1 MMVLSNRHHE
11 ENAVNFA
18 ALFLQK
24 FAASIIATLCCFDRV
39 ILKGHLPFGG
49 EDHLNAYVDHVLNMR
64 RKDFLP
70 WLERHSQRLVEH
82 AQAFAQRQGRGYE
95 YHQGKFCKER
105 HIQHIIRRDQ
115 LSQGLVAVLCVQ
127 EHCRTV
133 ALRYAKRRPRLVFQR
148 RPQRVLYY
156 YWIDAQFGLMYVRLQ
171 TWFPY
176 TIQVYVNGHDWLA
189 RQMQRRRVGFVQHDN
204 AFTQLDD
211 PAQAQKLADRFAGL
225 PWVKQLTRWARRV
238 NPLLVRGGWL
248 SGMNYYWVTEQAE
261 YATDILFS
269 SRQQL
274 RDLYPRLLDHALVNF
289 SARDVLTFLG
299 RKLHGNFQG
308 EVLTDCR
315 KHRHPGARVKHR
327 VKDNWLKMYDK
338 FGLILRV
345 ETVIN
350 QPREF
355 RVRRRRMREGHPQMV
370 WCPMNKGVGNLPS
383 YQQQARAANERY
395 LNALS
400 VVENPTRSYQH
411 VAHLSESKV
420 HRGRRYAGF
429 NPARRKDIQL
439 FQAVMR
445 GEHQI
450 RGFYNAHI
458 REALWGQAHDHHHR
472 TRQSRAVSRLLK
484 RLHVRGVVAKIPH
497 TRRWRITATGQQLL
511 GAILQLHYHGLA
523 TAA

>member
-1 MMVLSNRHHE
+1 MK
-11 ENAVNFA
+11 FA
-18 ALFLQK
+18 MRFLQK
-24 FAASIIATLCCFDRV
+24 FAASIVAVLSCFDRV
-39 ILKGHLPFGG
+39 IFKGHLPFGG
-49 EDHLNAYVDHVLNMR
+49 EDHLNSYVDRVLNMK

-70 WLERHSQRLVEH
+70 WLEQHSERLVQYARE
-82 AQAFAQRQGRGYE
+82 FAKRHGREYE
-95 YHQGKFCKER
+95 YRQGKFSKER
-105 HIQHIIRRDQ
+105 FIRGIIHEQRITE
-115 LSQGLVAVLCVQ
+115 GLVAVLCVQ

-133 ALRYAKRRPRLVFQR
+133 GLKYAKNRPRLVFKR

-156 YWIDAQFGLMYVRLQ
+156 YWIDPQFGLMYVRLQ

-189 RQMQRRRVGFVQHDN
+189 RQMLRRGLGFVQQDN

-211 PAQAQKLADRFAGL
+211 PVQAQRIADRFAGL
-225 PWVKQLTRWARRV
+225 PWVKQLTRWARHV
-238 NPLLVRGGWL
+238 NPLLCRGGWL
-248 SGMNYYWVTEQAE
+248 AGMNYYWVTEQAE

-269 SRQQL
+269 SREKL
-274 RDLYPRLLDHALVNF
+274 RELYPRLLDHALVNF
-289 SARDVLTFLG
+289 SARDLLTFLG

-308 EVLTDCR
+308 EVLTDC
-315 KHRHPGARVKHR
+315 KKQRHPGARVKHR

-355 RVRRRRMREGHPQMV
+355 RVRRRRMRQGRQQMV
-370 WCPMNKGVGNLPS
+370 WCPMNKGVSNLRS
-383 YQQQARAANERY
+383 YQQQARAANDRY

-400 VVENPTRSYQH
+400 VVENPLTAYKH

-439 FQAVMR
+439 FQAVMS
-445 GEHQI
+445 GAHQM
-450 RGFYNAHI
+450 RGFYNAQI
-458 REALWGQAHDHHHR
+458 REALWGPTNDRHHR
-472 TRQSRAVSRLLK
+472 TRQANAVSRLLK
-484 RLHVRGVVAKIPH
+484 RLHVRGLVAKIPR
-497 TRRWRITATGQQLL
+497 TRRWRVTHTGQQVL
-511 GAILQLHYHGLA
+511 GAILQLHYHGLE